1 LGADRAFPSVL
12 HACTREC
19 GARSRGKHA
28 TVQQHIGG
36 TEQPSAEYLGTKCA
50 HNDYTPW
57 YTNIEAR
64 PLVGIPPCPHHLG
77 SLACAM
83 AKPARMLP
91 PPPTRQPHA
100 LACARIGPPLVRRR
114 AERARADARC
124 MLHDCVLH
132 AARCRLYVVQL
143 HVVCCMLHDCG
154 LHAARCIVRHMLH
167 AARCMLFSGMLRVAC
182 CMLYSCMLYATCCML
197 CAAFC
202 MLCDTCCMLYVG
214 CCVL

>member
-1 LGADRAFPSVL
+1 LGADRALPSVL

-57 YTNIEAR
+57 YTNIEAS

-83 AKPARMLP
+83 PKPARMLP
-91 PPPTRQPHA
+91 LPKIRQPHA

-114 AERARADARC
+114 AERARAAARC
-124 MLHDCVLH
+124 MLHVARLH
-132 AARCRLYVVQL
+132 FA
-143 HVVCCMLHDCG
+143 CCALQV
-154 LHAARCIVRHMLH
+154 VRHMLH
-167 AARCMLFSGMLRVAC
+167 AARCMLCAVACCVLHTVCCTVAC
-182 CMLYSCMLYATCCML
+182 CMLHVA
-197 CAAFC
+197 
-202 MLCDTCCMLYVG
+202 
-214 CCVL
+214 CCVLHSVCCVTHVACCMSDAACCETAASSRWSA